1 MYERTFGTDWE
12 TLEDRNEVLWRAFAL
27 GVAEALGKNHP
38 GELERISDA
47 TDTNYDRSF
56 AELAYQKGR
65 QHVRQLEGEGSPQEI
80 WKQLVTEKNELDL
93 WADPAGSAEASDD
106 EELDLDDKTGLPQ
119 SLQGIRIDTLPSDS
133 TDRVRR
139 PSFLEKEN
147 AKDRERHAASD
158 RKRSPFGGQRS
169 TGSSGSNDGDGTGD
183 ETDSDDGDGTP
194 GAGNDAGTESRSGTD
209 ST

>member
-12 TLEDRNEVLWRAFAL
+12 TLEDRDEVLWRAFAL
-27 GVAEALGKNHP
+27 GVAEALGRDHP
-38 GELERISDA
+38 GELERISAA

-65 QHVRQLEGEGSPQEI
+65 QHVRQLEGEGSPREI
-80 WKQLVTEKNELDL
+80 WTQLVTEKNELDL
-93 WADPAGSAEASDD
+93 WADPAGAAEASDD
-106 EELDLDDKTGLPQ
+106 EQLDLDDKTGLPQ

-147 AKDRERHAASD
+147 AKDRERYAASD
-158 RKRSPFGGQRS
+158 RRQSRSGGRRS
-169 TGSSGSNDGDGTGD
+169 SDSSGGEGSNGD
-183 ETDSDDGDGTP
+183 ETDDDGNGTTTGP
-194 GAGNDAGTESRSGTD
+194 GTD
-209 ST
+209 SRAGSQSGSDST

>member
-12 TLEDRNEVLWRAFAL
+12 TLEDRDEVLWRAFAL
-27 GVAEALGKNHP
+27 GVAEALGKDHP

-47 TDTNYDRSF
+47 TATNYDRSF

-65 QHVRQLEGEGSPQEI
+65 QHVRQLEGEGSPREI
-80 WKQLVTEKNELDL
+80 WQQLVTEKNELDL
-93 WADPAGSAEASDD
+93 WADPAGSGGSSDD
-106 EELDLDDKTGLPQ
+106 TELDLDDKIGLPQ

-147 AKDRERHAASD
+147 AKDRERYAASD
-158 RKRSPFGGQRS
+158 RRRSRSDGRRSAESAGGK
-169 TGSSGSNDGDGTGD
+169 DGD
-183 ETDSDDGDGTP
+183 ETDSDDGDGPPTS
-194 GAGNDAGTESRSGTD
+194 AGNDSRTGSQSGSD

>member
-27 GVAEALGKNHP
+27 GVAEALGEDHP
-38 GELERISDA
+38 GELERISGA

-65 QHVRQLEGEGSPQEI
+65 QHVRQLEGDGSPQEI
-80 WKQLVTEKNELDL
+80 WKRLVTEKNELDL
-93 WADPAGSAEASDD
+93 WADPAGSAESSDD

-147 AKDRERHAASD
+147 AKDRERYAASD
-158 RKRSPFGGQRS
+158 RTRSPFGGRRS
-169 TGSSGSNDGDGTGD
+169 NDSSSGEGEDGNGDSGDADDDGTTDAGSDSQTGS
-183 ETDSDDGDGTP
+183 
-194 GAGNDAGTESRSGTD
+194 
-209 ST
+209 